1 MAPEVIAGGAP
12 GKASDVWSLGCTIF
26 RLRAGKDIFFDYD
39 THSPYE
45 ALLQIQKFVGDLPD
59 YLARAQFN
67 KYGFPAAEGE
77 DGRPINPDHFLD
89 RMTLEEKIGQI

>member
-67 KYGFPAAEGE
+67 KYLSMILQG
-77 DGRPINPDHFLD
+77 D
-89 RMTLEEKIGQI
+89 